1 MTKISKDIAKKYLPL
16 TAVSVVVLAL
26 ILWFVLSRPKEYKAQ
41 LAMESDAMSIVNY
54 YNPKRIR
61 LQEHPLESNIKLPEF
76 IFPDPKFGA
85 LVIGNGSDSLIT
97 IALDESPG
105 KGESFL
111 FIDRNNNEDLTD
123 DEDYD
128 WDDDKS
134 TYWIKETFV
143 DVNYKDGPERAV
155 PYPITFYRYKD
166 RLHDSI
172 VAFRSGY
179 RKGFV
184 TLGDS
189 TYKIGLFDDDL
200 NGLFDE
206 PENGAFVVDINR
218 DGTLDGDINSPEYFD
233 LTASFSVNGLSY
245 KVKNISPSGDQIV
258 FTKSDSVVSSKTALQ
273 LGLSAPSFQTFDING
288 EVIGLANF
296 KNKVVLIDFWAT
308 WCKPWENEL
317 SNLKINY
324 NKYQGRGF
332 EIIGMNLDYDLD
344 YLREFLTK
352 YEILWPQISDS
363 QGWDMALVS
372 DYQVSALPKNFL
384 LDRQGVIRYKDL
396 RGENLRAKIYELLN
410 EPEISIN

>member
-1 MTKISKDIAKKYLPL
+1 MTKIPKDIAKKYLPL
-16 TAVSVVVLAL
+16 TAVSVVVLAF

-76 IFPDPKFGA
+76 IFTSPKFGT
-85 LVIGNGSDSLIT
+85 LVIGNGPDSLIT

-111 FIDRNNNEDLTD
+111 FIDRNNNQDLTD
-123 DEDYD
+123 DEDYN

-134 TYWIKETFV
+134 TYWIKDTFV
-143 DVNYKDGPERAV
+143 DVNYKDGPERGV

-166 RLHDSI
+166 RLQDSI
-172 VAFRSGY
+172 VAFRNGY
-179 RKGFV
+179 RKGFI

-189 TYKIGLFDDDL
+189 TYKVGLFDDDL

-206 PENGAFVVDINR
+206 PEKGAFVIDIDR
-218 DGTLDGDINSPEYFD
+218 DGTLDGDLDSPEYFD
-233 LTASFSVNGLSY
+233 LSASFSINDFTY
-245 KVKNISPSGDQIV
+245 KVKKISPSGDQIT
-258 FTKSDSVVSSKTALQ
+258 FTKSDSAVSPRTAVQ
-273 LGLSAPSFQTFDING
+273 PGLPAPYFQTSDING
-288 EVIGLANF
+288 NMIDLANL

-317 SNLKINY
+317 NNLKINH

-344 YLREFLTK
+344 YLREFLTNH
-352 YEILWPQISDS
+352 EIAWPQISDG
-363 QGWDMALVS
+363 QGWDMAFVS
-372 DYQVSALPKNFL
+372 HYQVSALPKNFL
-384 LDRQGVIRYKDL
+384 LDREGVIRYKDL
-396 RGENLRAKIYELLN
+396 RGESLRAKIYELLN

>member
-1 MTKISKDIAKKYLPL
+1 MRKMNKDIIKKYLPL
-16 TAVSVVVLAL
+16 TAVSVVVLTL
-26 ILWFVLSRPKEYKAQ
+26 ILWFAVSRPKEYKAQ

-76 IFPDPKFGA
+76 TFPHPKFGA
-85 LVIGNGSDSLIT
+85 LVIGNGTDSLIT
-97 IALDESPG
+97 IALDEAPG

-134 TYWIKETFV
+134 NYWTKETLV

-155 PYPITFYRYKD
+155 PYPVTFYRYKD

-189 TYKIGLFDDDL
+189 TYKVGLFDDDL

-206 PENGAFVVDINR
+206 WESGAFVIDINR
-218 DGTLDGDINSPEYFD
+218 DGTLDGDTNSPEYFD
-233 LTASFSVNGLSY
+233 LRASFSINNLSY
-245 KVKNISPSGDQIV
+245 KIKSISPSGDQVV
-258 FTKSDSVVSSKTALQ
+258 FVKSDTITLSKAILQ
-273 LGLSAPSFQTFDING
+273 PGFRPPSFQTSDING
-288 EVIGLANF
+288 RMIDLANLR
-296 KNKVVLIDFWAT
+296 NKVVLIDFWAT
-308 WCKPWENEL
+308 WCKPWENEMN
-317 SNLKINY
+317 NLKINY
-324 NKYQGRGF
+324 NKYQARGF
-332 EIIGMNLDYDLD
+332 EIIGMSLDYDVD
-344 YLREFLTK
+344 YLREFLAK
-352 YEILWPQISDS
+352 HEILWPQISDS
-363 QGWDMALVS
+363 QGWEMALVT
-372 DYQVSALPKNFL
+372 DYQISALPKNFL
-384 LDRQGVIRYKDL
+384 LDREGVIRYKDL
-396 RGENLRAKIYELLN
+396 RGENLQAKIYELLN
-410 EPEISIN
+410 EPEISN